1 MARGDIDRDVKMAVA
16 RESVQAASGF
26 GNHIAGERDDQIIA
40 FGDGDKYLRRNR
52 PTAGI
57 IPAQQDL
64 HPAAAAAA
72 RILQRLA
79 PEGKLPGRNAKAY
92 FPRETHSAGGG
103 QPGDAGH

>member
-16 RESVQAASGF
+16 RKSVQAASGF

-52 PTAGI
+52 PTSGI

-79 PEGKLPGRNAKAY
+79 PEGKLPGRNAQAY